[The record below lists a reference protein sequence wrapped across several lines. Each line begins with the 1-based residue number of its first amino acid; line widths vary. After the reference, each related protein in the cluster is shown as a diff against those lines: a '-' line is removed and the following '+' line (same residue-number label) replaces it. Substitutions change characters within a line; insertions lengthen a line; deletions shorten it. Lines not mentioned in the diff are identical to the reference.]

1 MVDIDNEI
9 QEQLRQS
16 VSRFAERSYSFAQR
30 NAILASG
37 NGWSADV
44 WRTLAELGLLAIN
57 VPERCG
63 GAGLDAQAIASVMTC
78 FGRCL
83 LAEPYLSSAVV
94 ATNALSLLEPGEVVD
109 QWLSRLACGEAIAL
123 LAQYEPG
130 SRFDLDAVETTATER
145 EGGYRLDGVK
155 IVRGPATAADAVL
168 VGARLGSRIA
178 MFLVERGTPG
188 MRIRERPS
196 YDGQRIAEVSLDG
209 VRIPASA
216 LLHADALPV
225 IERAIDFGI
234 AALCAEAAGL
244 IEETNRRTLEYL
256 KVRKQFGKPIGSF
269 QVLQHRM
276 VDMTIHQELV
286 SSMAWLAA
294 REAMSVDRE
303 LRRRALSAAKVV
315 TVRAARFVSQ
325 QSIQLHGGMGMTDE
339 MEVSHYARR
348 LTALQVEFGDED
360 QHVEEFSEVLDLPG
374 PM

>member
-1 MVDIDNEI
+1 
-9 QEQLRQS
+9 
-16 VSRFAERSYSFAQR
+16 
-30 NAILASG
+30 
-37 NGWSADV
+37 
-44 WRTLAELGLLAIN
+44 
-57 VPERCG
+57 
-63 GAGLDAQAIASVMTC
+63 
-78 FGRCL
+78 
-83 LAEPYLSSAVV
+83 
-94 ATNALSLLEPGEVVD
+94 
-109 QWLSRLACGEAIAL
+109 
-123 LAQYEPG
+123 
-130 SRFDLDAVETTATER
+130 
-145 EGGYRLDGVK
+145 
-155 IVRGPATAADAVL
+155 
-168 VGARLGSRIA
+168 
-178 MFLVERGTPG
+178 